1 MRWYYLSHFTRY
13 RLSLEK
19 IPLHSV
25 DKHDALGEQ
34 ANQRG
39 MSLGLQI
46 YPLLTNWTHQ
56 APPPKVLSPLTTPYR
71 LVDVLTSLSALLPR
85 LFLPM

>member
-34 ANQRG
+34 GNQRG
-39 MSLGLQI
+39 MSLGLEI
-46 YPLLTNWTHQ
+46 YPLHTNWTYQ
-56 APPPKVLSPLTTPYR
+56 ALPPKVPSPLTTLFH
-71 LVDVLTSLSALLPR
+71 LVDVLTSLSAPFHLR
-85 LFLPM
+85 FLPT

>member
-39 MSLGLQI
+39 VSLGLEI
-46 YPLLTNWTHQ
+46 YPLLTNLIYQ
-56 APPPKVLSPLTTPYR
+56 APPPKAPSPLTTLFH
-71 LVDVLTSLSALLPR
+71 LVDVLTSLSAPFPLR
-85 LFLPM
+85 FLPM